1 MDEKPNPPS
10 STVCSLEEAPDAWR
24 GYLSPSE
31 IAAEL
36 DKLLPR
42 IRDDALH
49 AKLKAI
55 RDGLETGKKG

>member
-1 MDEKPNPPS
+1 MEKKPNPSS
-10 STVCSLEEAPDAWR
+10 STVCSLDEAPDAWR
-24 GYLSPSE
+24 GYLSVPE

-55 RDGLETGKKG
+55 RDSLPGNDKP

>member
-1 MDEKPNPPS
+1 MEKPNPSS
-10 STVCSLEEAPDAWR
+10 STVCSLDEAPDAWR
-24 GYLSPSE
+24 GYLSPAE
-31 IAAEL
+31 IVAEL

-55 RDGLETGKKG
+55 RDSLDDDKGA